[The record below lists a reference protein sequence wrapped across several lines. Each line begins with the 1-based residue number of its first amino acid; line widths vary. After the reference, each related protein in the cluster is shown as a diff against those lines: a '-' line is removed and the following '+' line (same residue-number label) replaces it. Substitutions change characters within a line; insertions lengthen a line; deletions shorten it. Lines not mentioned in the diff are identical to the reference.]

1 MILSMQND
9 PVLHS
14 NVNYS
19 VSIFGSELVL
29 FVIFLSMMP
38 KYNVLYKKT
47 LNIVIVSLS

>member
-1 MILSMQND
+1 MQDMLSMILSMQND

-29 FVIFLSMMP
+29 L
-38 KYNVLYKKT
+38 
-47 LNIVIVSLS
+47 